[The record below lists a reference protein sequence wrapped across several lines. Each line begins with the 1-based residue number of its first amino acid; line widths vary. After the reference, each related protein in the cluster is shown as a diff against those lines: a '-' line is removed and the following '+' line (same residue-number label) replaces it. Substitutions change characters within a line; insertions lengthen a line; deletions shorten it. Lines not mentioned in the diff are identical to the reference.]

1 MYIGY
6 IVAGVGVF
14 LFVLNTI
21 LTAISSKKLKQEDDQ
36 LQKVFESEY
45 YK

>member
-6 IVAGVGVF
+6 IVAGVGA
-14 LFVLNTI
+14 LLLILNTI
-21 LTAISSKKLKQEDDQ
+21 LTAVNNKKLKQESNR
-36 LQKVFESEY
+36 LQQIFENEY